1 MNSNAQNK
9 SDGIMAKYLVE
20 NGYERYL
27 TTLFTQIHSNGGD
40 SMTAVRNLKDY
51 IPQNVYESLKDIG
64 PLRPDAL
71 SHEDFSM
78 KLLKLYDRVGGD
90 RSNLDMKFVMTLP
103 VGTRKRLRK
112 QRKSRKN
119 RKNTRKNRKY

>member
-1 MNSNAQNK
+1 MNSNAQNM
-9 SDGIMAKYLVE
+9 SDGIMAKYLVDNSFGMQLTKLFMQVHA
-20 NGYERYL
+20 NGK
-27 TTLFTQIHSNGGD
+27 D
-40 SMTAVRNLKDY
+40 SMAAVRNLKEY
-51 IPQNVYESLKDIG
+51 VPENVYESLKDIG

-71 SHEDFSM
+71 SHEQFSM
-78 KLLKLYDRVGGD
+78 ELLKLYDGAGGD
-90 RSNLDMKFVMTLP
+90 RSNLDMKFVMALP